1 MTTSDY
7 IATGSLIIA
16 ISAFIYS
23 YLTNTKKYEL
33 TSQYRSEILNW
44 YSTTIELLIKL
55 RHEAEA
61 NFVDRDLKRE
71 LLSRLSAQ
79 IEIGRFYFPNID
91 KGDDFGCD
99 KPFAYKGYRNLLL
112 DFLVYSFRLY
122 DNPNPMLYIKH
133 ADFLQRHFT
142 SHLFETIDPSAFLKE
157 TKKYTSK
164 TFAKELI
171 YEDFIKT
178 DPEKLRFYIKSTRA

>member
-1 MTTSDY
+1 MTTSDF

-33 TSQYRSEILNW
+33 TSQYRLEILNW
-44 YSTTIELLIKL
+44 YSATIELLIKL
-55 RHEAEA
+55 RHEAEE
-61 NFVDRDLKRE
+61 NFGDKELKRE
-71 LLSRLSAQ
+71 LLSCLSAQ

-91 KGDDFGCD
+91 KGDDFGSD

-112 DFLVYSFRLY
+112 DFLVYSYRLY
-122 DNPNPMLYIKH
+122 DNTDSKLYLKH

-142 SHLFETIDPSAFLKE
+142 SHLFETIDPRDFLKK
-157 TKKYTSK
+157 TKKHTRK

-171 YEDFIKT
+171 YDDFIRT
-178 DPEKLRFYIKSTRA
+178 DPEKLNFYIKSNRA